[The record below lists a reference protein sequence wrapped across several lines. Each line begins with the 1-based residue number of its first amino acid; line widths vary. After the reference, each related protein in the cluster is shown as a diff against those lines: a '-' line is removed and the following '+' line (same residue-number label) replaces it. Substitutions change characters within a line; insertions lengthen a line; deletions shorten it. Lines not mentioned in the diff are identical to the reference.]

1 MKNQFLI
8 SDSEKSRILSL
19 HESHKNHHGTS
30 LLNEAPGG
38 ITEIPS
44 DTTGYNSGD
53 NLKIY
58 SRDANASNT
67 YKLKVSFS
75 FLSKKPTIEDFDL
88 DDDEL
93 YMKVKLPY
101 GTGNS
106 VEKALKA
113 APLWRY
119 GVKYRMI
126 EGSWNES
133 DRVVLTIDTS
143 SDEGKDIVLKA
154 LNGDRYITVLDEGK
168 TTVELIKV

>member
-1 MKNQFLI
+1 MKQQFLI
-8 SDSEKSRILSL
+8 SDSERKRILNL
-19 HESHKNHHGTS
+19 HESVKDNHGTS
-30 LLNEAPGG
+30 PLNESPDD
-38 ITEIPS
+38 ITQVPS
-44 DTTGYNSGD
+44 DTTGYNSGN
-53 NLKIY
+53 NLRIY
-58 SRDANASNT
+58 SRQANASNT

-88 DDDEL
+88 DEDEL

-106 VEKALKA
+106 VERALKE

-133 DRVVLTIDTS
+133 DRVVITIDTT

-154 LNGDRYITVLDEGK
+154 LNGDRYITVIDEGK